1 MGWRSLRIGLDRPAL
16 LRRQLRALLLAAG
29 GRDLSVMFP
38 MVATV
43 AEFRA
48 ARNLLEAEARRV
60 RPAPRTLRIG
70 TMLEVPALMWQLP
83 ELFAEVDF
91 LSIGSNDLLQF
102 TFAADRGTPAIANR
116 YDLLSQPMFDVL
128 EQVLCAA
135 RAARG
140 GTAVPQDRG
149 APQVRG
155 VPQGSGQPEAGGQ
168 PQGGGVPVSLCG
180 EAAGRPLE
188 ALALVGLGVTTLS
201 MPASGILPVKAMLA
215 QLDLV
220 SFRPVLAAIRRGG
233 AGAASLRE
241 PIAAWARE
249 HGLPV

>member
-1 MGWRSLRIGLDRPAL
+1 
-16 LRRQLRALLLAAG
+16 
-29 GRDLSVMFP
+29 
-38 MVATV
+38 
-43 AEFRA
+43 
-48 ARNLLEAEARRV
+48 
-60 RPAPRTLRIG
+60 
-70 TMLEVPALMWQLP
+70 
-83 ELFAEVDF
+83 VDF

-140 GTAVPQDRG
+140 GTAAPQDSG
-149 APQVRG
+149 APQAGG
-155 VPQGSGQPEAGGQ
+155 VPQGSEQPE
-168 PQGGGVPVSLCG
+168 GGGVPVSLCG

-188 ALALVGLGVTTLS
+188 ALALVGLGITTLS